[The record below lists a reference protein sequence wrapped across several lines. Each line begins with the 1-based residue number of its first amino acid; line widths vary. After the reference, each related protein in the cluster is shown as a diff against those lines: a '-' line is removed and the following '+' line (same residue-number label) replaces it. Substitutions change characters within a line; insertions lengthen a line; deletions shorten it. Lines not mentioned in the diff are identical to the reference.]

1 MNSAANWT
9 ESIMI
14 KSFSDIETERI
25 WNGLRSR
32 KLPSDIHKRAL
43 AKLLMLD
50 ASTSLEDL
58 RFPPSNGLH
67 DLKDDRIGQH
77 AISINKQYRICF
89 VWKDGGAH
97 DVEIVDYH

>member
-1 MNSAANWT
+1 
-9 ESIMI
+9 MI
-14 KSFSDIETERI
+14 RSFINPETERI

-32 KLPSDIHKRAL
+32 KLSQDIQKRAL

-58 RFPPSNGLH
+58 KFPPSNGLH
-67 DLKDDRIGQH
+67 DLKEDRLGQH

-89 VWKDGGAH
+89 VWKDGDAY